1 MSHPGVHHT
10 AIGKGKIYERDT
22 FWEVGQNKLCKSN
35 QILYK
40 YARWNGERHMYSKR
54 EKEVRAGTI
63 NCRYNKSAMKII
75 ATKEDLK
82 NDNNGRVKNYLR

>member
-1 MSHPGVHHT
+1 
-10 AIGKGKIYERDT
+10 
-22 FWEVGQNKLCKSN
+22 
-35 QILYK
+35 
-40 YARWNGERHMYSKR
+40 MYSKR

-82 NDNNGRVKNYLR
+82 NDNNGRVKNNLR